1 MTLAIAVAPTA
12 GMKDWMNM
20 TDALAATALSP
31 LDDPQALVAAVDAY
45 LAEPANRAHPREMLT
60 ALHRRAPLIK
70 ATGTWYVSGYD
81 AVTELL
87 RDKRVSRWE
96 AAKGELSIE
105 KVEDPQFA
113 RALNSFIEM
122 MINRD
127 EPDHTRLRKLIRHLF
142 LPAAVAGW
150 QNIIERVGDEIID
163 KVASKREFDLV
174 KEVGF
179 PLPEY
184 VICELLGVP
193 HEDHD
198 LWSQW
203 SHDAVSANR
212 TPAPTGENL
221 RKVQQAYVNFHH
233 YFEALIAERRK
244 NPGDDMIS
252 LLILAEEDGDR
263 LSIDEMIGTL
273 VMLIQA
279 GQETTANL
287 VGNGMYM
294 LMKNPERYRE
304 LVDNPGLVTKAVVEL
319 LRLDSPA
326 QFALPRVALEDI
338 EHGGQTIAE
347 GDHIMLSTFAAS
359 FDPAVFDNPYDI
371 DFHRD
376 NLHKSPSFSVG
387 IHSCIGRQFALLE
400 ANVMFRK
407 IMERLP
413 NLELVEEPERAESFT
428 RGWKAL
434 IVRNRDVA

>member
-1 MTLAIAVAPTA
+1 MTETVIASARP
-12 GMKDWMNM
+12 DIY
-20 TDALAATALSP
+20 
-31 LDDPQALVAAVDAY
+31 DPQALVAAVDSY
-45 LAEPANRAHPREMLT
+45 LAAPANRADPRELIT
-60 ALHRRAPLIK
+60 ALHRGAPLIK
-70 ATGTWYVSGYD
+70 ATGTWYASGYD

-87 RDKRVSRWE
+87 RDDRVSRWE

-113 RALNSFIEM
+113 RALNSFVEM

-150 QNIIERVGDEIID
+150 QGIIDRVADEIID
-163 KVASKREFDLV
+163 KVAGKPEFDLV
-174 KEVGF
+174 AEVGF

-233 YFEALIAERRK
+233 YFEKLISDRRS

-252 LLILAEEDGDR
+252 LMIHAEEGGDR
-263 LSIDEMIGTL
+263 LSLDEMIGTL

-287 VGNGMYM
+287 IANGMYL
-294 LMKNPERYRE
+294 LMKDPARYRE
-304 LVDNPGLVTKAVVEL
+304 LVEGPDLVAKAVPEL

-326 QFALPRVALEDI
+326 QFNLPRVALEDI
-338 EHGGQTIAE
+338 EFGGQTIAK
-347 GDHIMLSTFAAS
+347 GDHIMLSTFAAA
-359 FDPAVFDNPYDI
+359 FDPAVFENPYDI
-371 DFHRD
+371 DFHRG
-376 NLHKSPSFSVG
+376 NMHKSPSFSVG

-413 NLELVEEPERAESFT
+413 TLEIIEEPERAESFT
-428 RGWKAL
+428 RGWKKL
-434 IVRNRDVA
+434 IVRNRDIA